1 MRFTHKNK
9 KAMYTFAVI
18 KKYKA
23 VIYDWDGCLIR
34 SLPVWIE
41 AYKRTL
47 KKVGIKATSAEIIK
61 VLGNWEAPKLLGH
74 PDLELANKLILGY
87 VHASIYDVPF
97 YPDVLTTIMTIRDR
111 KLNVFIVTSTRRET
125 TQLTK
130 AFKEVEN
137 LIDFAVFA
145 DDVKKHKPDPEAI
158 NLILKKFKLKKA
170 DVLMVGDSDKDIL
183 AARNAGIDSLWFA
196 PTENET
202 IHDYNYLESLA
213 PTGRVTSHKELADL
227 FNY

>member
-1 MRFTHKNK
+1 
-9 KAMYTFAVI
+9 MYTFAVL

-47 KKVGIKATSAEIIK
+47 KKLGIEVKATEIIK
-61 VLGNWEAPKLLGH
+61 VLGNWEAPSLLGH
-74 PDLELANKLILGY
+74 PDLAQANKEILEY
-87 VHASIYDVPF
+87 VHSSIYDVPF

-111 KLNVFIVTSTRRET
+111 KIKVFIVTSTRRET
-125 TQLTK
+125 TKLTK
-130 AFKEVEN
+130 AFQEIEKF
-137 LIDFAVFA
+137 IDFAVFA
-145 DDVKKHKPDPEAI
+145 DDVKSHKPDPEAI
-158 NLILKKFKLKKA
+158 NLILNKFKLNKE

-183 AARNAGIDSLWFA
+183 ASRNAGIDCLWFA

-202 IHDYNYLESLA
+202 IHDYNYLESLS
-213 PTGRVTSHKELADL
+213 PTGRVSSHTELAEL

>member
-1 MRFTHKNK
+1 
-9 KAMYTFAVI
+9 MYNFPVL

-47 KKVGIKATSAEIIK
+47 KKVGIKVTAAQIVK
-61 VLGNWEAPKLLGH
+61 LLGNWEAPSLLGH
-74 PDLELANKLILGY
+74 PDLAQANKEILEY

-111 KLNVFIVTSTRRET
+111 KIKVFIVTSTRRET

-130 AFKEVEN
+130 AFKDVEK

-145 DDVKKHKPDPEAI
+145 DDVKKHKPDPESI
-158 NLILKKFKLKKA
+158 NLILKKFKLDKA

-202 IHDYNYLESLA
+202 IHDYTYLESLA
-213 PTGRVTSHKELADL
+213 PTGRVTSHTELADL